1 MDLTYAAILV
11 LAAAVFVLSG
21 MVGYIY
27 WRHTRL
33 QQSVQSLSIVVSSLV
48 TPAELEE
55 PPADLANIPEVAD
68 EPEEEVA
75 DDVDDRVS
83 VEHVT
88 EPPAEPAAAPAA
100 EAPASPEID
109 IDDLQSKTA
118 VQLRELLGQKGIP
131 FGKRDSKS
139 ALIELLKATA

>member
-1 MDLTYAAILV
+1 MDLTYASILV
-11 LAAAVFVLSG
+11 LAAMVFVLSG

-27 WRHTRL
+27 WRQTVA
-33 QQSVQSLSIVVSSLV
+33 QQNIQSLSIVVSSLV
-48 TPAELEE
+48 APAPEIE
-55 PPADLANIPEVAD
+55 PSPEVPNVSEVA
-68 EPEEEVA
+68 EEEIPS
-75 DDVDDRVS
+75 DDDDRVS

-88 EPPAEPAAAPAA
+88 EPPLAQS
-100 EAPASPEID
+100 SPESAHVD
-109 IDDLQSKTA
+109 VDDLQSKTA

>member
-1 MDLTYAAILV
+1 MDLTYASILV
-11 LAAAVFVLSG
+11 LAAMVFVLSG

-27 WRHTRL
+27 WRQTVA
-33 QQSVQSLSIVVSSLV
+33 QQNIQSLSIVVSSLV
-48 TPAELEE
+48 APAPEIAEV
-55 PPADLANIPEVAD
+55 PNVSEVA
-68 EPEEEVA
+68 EEEIPS
-75 DDVDDRVS
+75 DDDDRVS

-88 EPPAEPAAAPAA
+88 EPPPAPESAPV
-100 EAPASPEID
+100 D
-109 IDDLQSKTA
+109 VDDLQSKTA

>member
-68 EPEEEVA
+68 EVEEEVA

-83 VEHVT
+83 VEHLT
-88 EPPAEPAAAPAA
+88 EPPAAPAA
-100 EAPASPEID
+100 PEPPATPEID
-109 IDDLQSKTA
+109 IDELQSKTA